1 MLAFLRYIINNL
13 FFYYRKI
20 PSPTTNLKA
29 KIKEVKMAIAQVE
42 IDWEVSKSDDVQGQE
57 LTVMTEKEGEEVKE
71 LLSVELGP
79 NVDKYILDIE
89 EKTTVYVKIVAYDG
103 TYYSKPMINSFY
115 VPDLTEPMPPVS
127 EGWRIISIDN
137 KPVY

>member
-1 MLAFLRYIINNL
+1 
-13 FFYYRKI
+13 
-20 PSPTTNLKA
+20 
-29 KIKEVKMAIAQVE
+29 MAIAQVE